1 MNRRTYIYIWSL
13 VVLSS
18 VLLVSSCH
26 ERQEV
31 ILPVDGDGITLIVN
45 EGAPYA
51 TKAAGEET
59 IYSSRV
65 NGDESQRG
73 VYLQVIE
80 DVIRTEL
87 QDSEA
92 ELTKGTPYSGNNI
105 GSFHIDAFTT
115 TNGSSYVPF
124 LSEDL
129 TSSDGTI
136 VGTGHYWPLT
146 TPETKIS
153 FFGYSKSQS
162 TGTLAVNRANY
173 TFGEDASHSGTFTYT
188 LPDATTDNST
198 HPDIVF
204 AIAPNQ
210 SKPADGQI
218 EVDFY
223 HALSAI
229 TFSVG
234 EIPTNFIV
242 NSITFTNIHSSG
254 SCSYTYAQDGI
265 IYYWKD
271 LSSKKDY
278 TQTFDKE
285 MFGQGANPSPSG
297 SAVNTASQ
305 TFMMIPQTI
314 DDDARI
320 TIDITI
326 KDEHNQGSRQY
337 SFTKNLKDIT
347 PKWEAGKKYTF
358 QISSPNEVE
367 IVVSDEVNRNVKSNL
382 VIKNNGLLPVYVR
395 VAIIGYW
402 INSSDE
408 QIVADWDPEVDGDF
422 NWGTSSNQEWGTSG
436 EYWRKGS
443 DGFYYCMK
451 LLNTGEEISK
461 KSSTHKAL
469 FDTYT
474 LTATPPKAGSELE
487 MIISVQAL
495 RQDQISSIWPND
507 ISTAAISLNL

>member
-1 MNRRTYIYIWSL
+1 MNRRTFIYIWSL

-51 TKAAGEET
+51 TKATGEET

-115 TNGSSYVPF
+115 TNGSSYEPF

-129 TSSDGTI
+129 TSSDGTS

-162 TGTLAVNRANY
+162 YGTLAVNSTNY

-254 SCSYTYAQDGI
+254 SCSYTYAQGGI
-265 IYYWKD
+265 IYDWKD

-278 TQTFDKE
+278 TQTFNKE
-285 MFGQGANPSPSG
+285 MFDQGANPSPSG

-314 DDDARI
+314 GDDAQI
-320 TIDITI
+320 TISITI
-326 KDEHNQGSRQY
+326 KDEHNQETRQY
-337 SFTKNLKDIT
+337 SFTKKLKDIT
-347 PKWEAGKKYTF
+347 PRWEAGKKYTF

-367 IVVSDEVNRNVKSNL
+367 IVVSDEVNQNVKSNL
-382 VIKNNGLLPVYVR
+382 VIRNNGLMSVYVR

-402 INSSDE
+402 INSSDQ

-443 DGFYYCMK
+443 DGFYYYMK

-461 KSSTHKAL
+461 ESTTHKAL

-495 RQDQISSIWPND
+495 RQDQISSIWPTD